1 VRPEDSTRHE
11 LPAGNRRED
20 LGARPQVFPDGAE
33 AKDMRPRTR
42 LDPVIKI
49 EEKNEERKLHEMA
62 AANRKVKSA
71 EAALTDARDAART
84 DHRRA
89 APATDWMLAENA
101 HTRALSDVRK
111 AERAA
116 KLAVDEEGAARGAY
130 TIAHSKAEALRRVA
144 QARVNEI
151 LTAREKEES
160 KELDEIGLITFNGSS
175 GQRPS

>member
-1 VRPEDSTRHE
+1 
-11 LPAGNRRED
+11 
-20 LGARPQVFPDGAE
+20 
-33 AKDMRPRTR
+33 MRPRTR

-71 EAALTDARDAART
+71 EDALDGARDAART

-89 APATDWMLAENA
+89 AAATDWMLAESA
-101 HTRALSDVRK
+101 HTRALSEVRN
-111 AERAA
+111 AERAVKA
-116 KLAVDEEGAARGAY
+116 ASAEEGAARGAY

-144 QARVNEI
+144 QARVDEV
-151 LTAREKEES
+151 LAAREKAETR
-160 KELDEIGLITFNGSS
+160 ELDEIGLVTFNSNG

>member
-1 VRPEDSTRHE
+1 
-11 LPAGNRRED
+11 
-20 LGARPQVFPDGAE
+20 
-33 AKDMRPRTR
+33 MRPRTR

-49 EEKNEERKLHEMA
+49 EEKNEERKLREMA
-62 AANRKVKSA
+62 EANRKAKSA
-71 EAALTDARDAART
+71 EEALVGARDAART

-111 AERAA
+111 AEREVTVAN
-116 KLAVDEEGAARGAY
+116 DEEGKARGAY

-144 QARVNEI
+144 QARVDEI
-151 LTAREKEES
+151 LATREKAES
-160 KELDEIGLITFNGSS
+160 KELDEIGLVTFNSNS